1 MRIKRNSPLSGTPVT
16 VTTALRGRRGRRM
29 QCAEEEYCEC
39 TQFWSTSDR
48 ERHGAGAGKTDVL
61 GAMPPWA
68 ALVQRILSLRV

>member
-1 MRIKRNSPLSGTPVT
+1 
-16 VTTALRGRRGRRM
+16 M